1 VVHKAAIDQCVYRR
15 AFLGEQDIDHL
26 CRNAVPA

>member
-1 VVHKAAIDQCVYRR
+1 LAHQTAIDQRVYRR
-15 AFLGEQDIDHL
+15 AFLGEQDIDHF